1 MYWLLRGK
9 RDSWLNLSKPVQV
22 LNFEKLRGLN
32 FVFVFFLTWKYMT
45 NGRLNHRDQS
55 KKDKRIMDRSDAR
68 ARPPCLAF
76 RCTHMC
82 CGVSSTG

>member
-68 ARPPCLAF
+68 ATAMPSFSLYAHVLWC
-76 RCTHMC
+76 
-82 CGVSSTG
+82 STG